1 MQKNLGQM
9 SFADDLVNGAT
20 NFLSEVVQVLDFSLL
35 EEELSG
41 IYGSGT
47 GRPSYPLV
55 LLFKTL
61 LLQQWYNLSDPG
73 MEEALSDRISF
84 RHFVGLSLSDEVPDH
99 STISRFRTRLGDR
112 YEKIL
117 SSMNAQFESQGFI
130 IKQGT
135 MLDASFVR
143 SSSPKKT
150 VDPEAGTYGSR
161 KKDNVCGYKMHM
173 AVDKKSGL
181 TRRVIITP
189 ANINDTTPAD
199 DLVMGDEQAVYA
211 DKAYDKHSR
220 RKALEDRGIFAG
232 LMHRPS
238 QYHSLTSKQTA
249 FNKRMAQLRAP
260 VEHVFGILKNH
271 YRLRRS
277 RYIGLTRT
285 AVQVTLAC
293 MAMNIKRCLVL
304 AKT

>member
-1 MQKNLGQM
+1 MQKKLGQL

-20 NFLSEVVQVLDFSLL
+20 NFLSEVDKVLDFSLL

-84 RHFVGLSLSDEVPDH
+84 RRFVGLSLSDEVPDH

-112 YEKIL
+112 YGKIL
-117 SSMNAQFESQGFI
+117 SSMNAQFESQGFL
-130 IKQGT
+130 IKEGT

-150 VDPEAGTYGSR
+150 VDPEAGVYGGQPSE
-161 KKDNVCGYKMHM
+161 KTCGYKMHM
-173 AVDKKSGL
+173 AVDQKSGL
-181 TRRVIITP
+181 TRRVIVTT
-189 ANINDTTPAD
+189 ANTNDTVVAD
-199 DLVMGDEQAVYA
+199 DLVIGDEQAVYA
-211 DKAYDKHSR
+211 DKAYDKRSR
-220 RKALEDRGIFAG
+220 REALEERGVFAG
-232 LMHRPS
+232 IMHRPS
-238 QYHSLTSKQTA
+238 QYHPLTSKQVA
-249 FNKRMAQLRAP
+249 FNKRMTKLRAP

-271 YRLRRS
+271 YRLRRT

>member
-1 MQKNLGQM
+1 MQKKLGQL
-9 SFADDLVNGAT
+9 SFADDFVNSVPS
-20 NFLSEVVQVLDFSLL
+20 FLSEVDGVLDFSPL
-35 EEELSG
+35 EEELLG
-41 IYGSGT
+41 IYGSQT

-84 RHFVGLSLSDEVPDH
+84 RRFVGLSLSDAVPDH
-99 STISRFRTRLGDR
+99 STISRFRSKLGDR
-112 YEKIL
+112 YEKLL
-117 SSMNAQFESQGFI
+117 SSLNTQFESQGFI

-150 VDPEAGTYGSR
+150 VDPEAGIFGRYPEKGTT
-161 KKDNVCGYKMHM
+161 GYKMHM
-173 AVDKKSGL
+173 AVDQKSVI
-181 TRRVIITP
+181 TRRVIITT
-189 ANINDTTPAD
+189 ANTNDTVVAD
-199 DLVMGDEQAVYA
+199 NLVMGDEQAVYA
-211 DKAYDKHSR
+211 DKAYDKRTR

-232 LMHRPS
+232 IMYRPHPRS
-238 QYHSLTSKQTA
+238 PLTPKQVA
-249 FNKRMAQLRAP
+249 FNKRMAKLRAP

-271 YRLRRS
+271 YRLRRT
-277 RYIGLTRT
+277 RYIELTRT

-304 AKT
+304 ART

>member
-1 MQKNLGQM
+1 MQKKLGQL
-9 SFADDLVNGAT
+9 SFADELVNGAT
-20 NFLSEVVQVLDFSLL
+20 NFLSEVDEVLDFSLL
-35 EEELSG
+35 ENELSG
-41 IYGSGT
+41 IYGSQT

-84 RHFVGLSLSDEVPDH
+84 RHFVGLSLSDAVPDH
-99 STISRFRTRLGDR
+99 STISRFRVQLGDR
-112 YEKIL
+112 YEKLL
-117 SSMNAQFESQGFI
+117 SSLNSQFEAQGFI

-143 SSSPKKT
+143 SSSKKKA
-150 VDPEAGTYGSR
+150 VDPEAGTYGAR
-161 KKDNVCGYKMHM
+161 KQDNVCGYKMHL
-173 AVDKKSGL
+173 AVDQKSGI
-181 TRRVIITP
+181 TRRVIITT
-189 ANINDTTPAD
+189 ANTNDTVVAD

-211 DKAYDKHSR
+211 DKAYDKRAR
-220 RKALEDRGIFAG
+220 RKALEERGIFAG
-232 LMHRPS
+232 LMHRPNPG
-238 QYHSLTSKQTA
+238 YPLTSEQIT
-249 FNKRMAQLRAP
+249 FNKRMTKLRAP

-271 YRLRRS
+271 YRLRRT

-304 AKT
+304 SKT